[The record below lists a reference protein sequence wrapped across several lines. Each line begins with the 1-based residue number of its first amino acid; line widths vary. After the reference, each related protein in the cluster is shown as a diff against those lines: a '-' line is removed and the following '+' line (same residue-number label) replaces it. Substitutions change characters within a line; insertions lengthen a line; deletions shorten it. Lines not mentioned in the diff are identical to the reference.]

1 MAGTRRDVDIER
13 VRLLAAASGGRIGIV
28 TLPVAGRPRFVLDL
42 GYATAGSHRYPEV
55 RQAASRIAIDLGPR
69 HPFQPPVTTVLT
81 PVFHPHVFDSGV
93 VCIGSKWLP
102 SEGMDLFVLRVVR
115 LLAFDPLLMNPFSI
129 ANGAANAWYQAALT
143 RHPGAF
149 PTDAAALA
157 LGVGEAD
164 PGGIATRDT
173 TAASGAREAAAASG
187 ARDATPGTGE
197 RVIRRCPHC
206 RAGLR
211 LPTGR
216 SGTVRCPCCGGDFRT
231 NT

>member
-157 LGVGEAD
+157 LAVEEPRDRRAGVHDA
-164 PGGIATRDT
+164 P
-173 TAASGAREAAAASG
+173 AASA
-187 ARDATPGTGE
+187 E
-197 RVIRRCPHC
+197 RVIRHCPHC

-211 LPTGR
+211 LPGGH
-216 SGTVRCPCCGGDFRT
+216 SGTVRCPECGRDFRT

>member
-1 MAGTRRDVDIER
+1 MAGTRRDVDVER

-81 PVFHPHVFDSGV
+81 PIFHPHVFSSGI

-102 SEGMDLFVLRVVR
+102 SEGMDLFVHRVVR
-115 LLAFDPLLMNPFSI
+115 LLAFDPLLMNPYSI
-129 ANGAANAWYQAALT
+129 ADGAANAWYQAALR
-143 RHPGAF
+143 RHPEAF
-149 PTDAAALA
+149 PTDVAALA
-157 LGVGEAD
+157 LTVDEHR
-164 PGGIATRDT
+164 GGGSAAGA
-173 TAASGAREAAAASG
+173 TAA
-187 ARDATPGTGE
+187 E
-197 RVIRRCPHC
+197 RVIRHCPHC
-206 RAGLR
+206 RVGLR
-211 LPTGR
+211 LPAGR
-216 SGTVRCPCCGGDFRT
+216 SGAVRCPECGRDFQT